1 MTIQK
6 LGITSETL
14 PYQALRSRYRQGL
27 EWLIKCVGASS
38 DIHDGQ
44 IEFYNLKPDIAR
56 EGRSLS
62 SLLITNLAES
72 QTPSEQAHDYFIG
85 VCSLVSPWQKMFISP
100 PFHRFNRQVSRF
112 AAVYDSPKFFPMTR
126 FEKLIKLMVDAIKLQ
141 LDQKE
146 KEHKKNNLDS
156 HTPDDNF
163 FKDLGSEMDMS
174 PKAIKERKERI
185 LANNERRQLRV
196 AKPFKDEL
204 AIMAVLQNADPSYV
218 LAILSSNEVG
228 VKHKDDSV
236 RMGALNIVQSLAHS
250 VIPSLEKQLL
260 SDFSVI
266 GMSKN
271 EVQLE
276 LIDDAISILSSIS
289 RIVNSKGHGMNDTN
303 HFVRFRSEEVDKFV
317 IEAAIKLADL
327 KKDLS
332 N

>member
-1 MTIQK
+1 MTINN

-27 EWLIKCVGASS
+27 EWLIKCIGASS

-56 EGRSLS
+56 EGNNLR
-62 SLLITNLAES
+62 SLLITNLSES
-72 QTPSEQAHDYFIG
+72 QTPSEQAHDYFTG

-112 AAVYDSPKFFPMTR
+112 AAAYDAPSFFPMTR
-126 FEKLIKLMVDAIKLQ
+126 FEKLIKLMIDSIKLQ

-146 KEHKKNNLDS
+146 KEHKKNNLPHHS
-156 HTPDDNF
+156 DDNF
-163 FKDLGSEMDMS
+163 FNDLGSEMDMS
-174 PKAIKERKERI
+174 PEAVKERNDRI
-185 LANNERRQLRV
+185 LANHERRQLRV

-236 RMGALNIVQSLAHS
+236 RMGALNIVQSLAGS
-250 VIPSLEKQLL
+250 VLPSLEKQIL
-260 SDFSVI
+260 SDFSII

-271 EVQLE
+271 EVQLD
-276 LIDDAISILSSIS
+276 LIDDAVSILSSIS
-289 RIVNSKGHGMNDTN
+289 RIVNSKNYCMNDTN
-303 HFVRFRSEEVDKFV
+303 RFIKSKSEDVDKFV
-317 IEAAIKLADL
+317 IEAAIKLVEL
-327 KKDLS
+327 KKDLLH
-332 N
+332 